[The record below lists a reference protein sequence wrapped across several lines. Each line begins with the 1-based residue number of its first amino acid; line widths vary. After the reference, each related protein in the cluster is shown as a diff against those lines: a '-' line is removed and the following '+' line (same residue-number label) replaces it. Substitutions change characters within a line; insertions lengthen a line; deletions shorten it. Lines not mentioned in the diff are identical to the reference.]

1 MIYGKK
7 YLTGLMLAMVVVF
20 SCSRGPRSNGALHD
34 RIHISETGYI
44 TRAECTLENFF
55 TEAAEADSLLTDM
68 VTYIGRKPP
77 LATSLTRFEETFRE
91 YYIHYSREFRPIF
104 FVITPDDTHYYYLS
118 RPARSTR
125 GNRRGVGGFFFME
138 DGQIRGFQE
147 LFNTYVMTGEELEE
161 IGWTLFR
168 SMVENGHVDDFIG
181 NDQYIEWPDERL
193 KYNKELF
200 EWRYSDPG

>member
-1 MIYGKK
+1 MIYAKK
-7 YLTGLMLAMVVVF
+7 YLTGILLAIAVVL
-20 SCSRGPRSNGALHD
+20 SCSRSPRQIDPANDLV
-34 RIHISETGYI
+34 RVNETGFFS
-44 TRAECTLENFF
+44 RAECILENFF
-55 TEAAEADSLLTDM
+55 PEAVAADSLLTDM

-77 LATSLTRFEETFRE
+77 LATSLTRFDREFRE
-91 YYIHYSREFRPIF
+91 YYIHYSGEFRPIYF
-104 FVITPDDTHYYYLS
+104 FLATDGTHYYYLS

-138 DGQIRGFQE
+138 DAQITGFQE
-147 LFNTYVMTGEELEE
+147 LFNTYVMTEEELEE

-168 SMVENGHVDDFIG
+168 SMVENGHVDDFTG